1 LSSIGSRAGG
11 LEDVLF
17 GKKLAKQLLGVALP
31 AKHDILD
38 LVYEV

>member
-1 LSSIGSRAGG
+1 VG
-11 LEDVLF
+11 LEDVFLEKSF
-17 GKKLAKQLLGVALP
+17 AKDLLGVALP